1 MNLLNLGVNIKP
13 QEEIE
18 RWVDWA
24 DIIVTASA
32 DHNLN
37 QKVAEISGNKSLN
50 RADEPNK
57 GNMIVPSSFF
67 IGIYKYQ
74 YLPEVRAHSCQRS

>member
-13 QEEIE
+13 LEEIE
-18 RWVDWA
+18 KWVDWA

-32 DHNLN
+32 DHSLN
-37 QKVAEISGNKSLN
+37 QKVADISGNKILN
-50 RADEPNK
+50 RADEPDK

-74 YLPEVRAHSCQRS
+74 YLQVARAHSCQRS